1 MKTNKFIGFNILI
14 TAISFLFIVIGVV
27 GMFSYSPSQFKETK
41 VLTGV
46 IEEYKQRDGKW
57 YDVIS
62 GGTTKSYFNIRLSND
77 SFYEATG
84 INYDNINR
92 ELYDV
97 INIGDEITI
106 RYVDNGWSAPN
117 DIVSIEYKGITYLE
131 FNAILKEF
139 ERNDKIMK
147 IVGISIIS
155 VTTLCSIMFYII
167 NYRKNKKYLNK
178 AGVIHS
184 ETKV

>member
-1 MKTNKFIGFNILI
+1 MKNNKFVGLNILI
-14 TAISFLFIVIGVV
+14 SAISVLFIVIGIV
-27 GMFSYSPSQFKETK
+27 GMFSYNPSQFKETK
-41 VLTGV
+41 VVTGV

-62 GGTTKSYFNIRLSND
+62 GGTTKSYFNIRLSDD

-84 INYDNINR
+84 INYDKINR
-92 ELYDV
+92 NLYDE

-106 RYVDNGWSAPN
+106 RYVDNGWSVPN
-117 DIVSIEYKGITYLE
+117 DIVSIEYKGTTYLE
-131 FNAILKEF
+131 FDVVLKEF

-147 IVGISIIS
+147 IVGISIIG

-167 NYRKNKKYLNK
+167 NYRKNKK
-178 AGVIHS
+178 I
-184 ETKV
+184 